1 MNNGRPALRATRIFA
16 LPAEPSHH
24 KQETRQVPGPNVR
37 VSPLAQPLGASGELV
52 LRDCETCGN
61 RQDCMASVLRKG
73 PFALEVCEMRTGTR
87 KYVITGAY
95 TDRNMR
101 RAADRAAI
109 LEAIRARKTFCSHDI
124 HKDTDLHS
132 STIIGHLSHLL
143 TAGTIRRIGRAN
155 SIGTPIMYELVEDA

>member
-16 LPAEPSHH
+16 LPAEPSHR
-24 KQETRQVPGPNVR
+24 KQDTRQVPGPNVR

-52 LRDCETCGN
+52 LRDCETCAV
-61 RQDCMASVLRKG
+61 RSECRWDK
-73 PFALEVCEMRTGTR
+73 FALEVCEMRTGTR

-109 LEAIRARKTFCSHDI
+109 VEAIRARKTFCSHDI

-132 STIIGHLSHLL
+132 STINGHLSHLL
-143 TAGTIRRIGRAN
+143 TAGTIRRVGRAN

>member
-37 VSPLAQPLGASGELV
+37 VSPLAVPQGASGELE
-52 LRDCETCGN
+52 LRDCRSCGN
-61 RQDCMASVLRKG
+61 QHDCMQSVMRKG
-73 PFALEVCEMRTGTR
+73 PFALEVCEMQTSKR
-87 KYVITGAY
+87 KYSMTGEY

>member
-1 MNNGRPALRATRIFA
+1 MNNGRPALHASRIFY
-16 LPAEPSHH
+16 LPPENHH
-24 KQETRQVPGPNVR
+24 KQDVPQKPGPNVR
-37 VSPLAQPLGASGELV
+37 ISPLAVPQGASGEIE
-52 LRDCETCGN
+52 LRDCRSCGN
-61 RQDCMASVLRKG
+61 QHDCMQSVLRKG

-124 HKDTDLHS
+124 HKDTGLHS
-132 STIIGHLSHLL
+132 STINGHLSHLL
-143 TAGTIRRIGRAN
+143 TAGTIRRIGRQGKA
-155 SIGTPIMYELVEDA
+155 IMYELVEEQ